1 MLRLGLFLNFQQP
14 MDRSP
19 VELARALV
27 LQTRLAREAG
37 LSAVAAG
44 QHYLSPPFQAI
55 QSLPLLARLV
65 PEAEGMDLILGVL
78 LVPLHNPVEL
88 AEMVASLDILS
99 GGRVVFGVGLGYREV
114 EYRAFGVRPEE
125 RVPRFLEALDLIRRL
140 WTGEEVTHRG
150 RFFHLEGARSTIL
163 PVQKPHPPIWVAGNA
178 DSAVRRAGRLG
189 LPWFINPHATT
200 REVARQMG
208 VWEEALREAGHPDP
222 GVRPATRE
230 LLVAPTVDEA
240 FALARPYLE
249 VKYRAYTQW
258 GQDAVLPPEE
268 RFDVPFERLAR
279 DRFILGDP
287 ETVVQQIL
295 DFHRRTGA
303 NYLVFR
309 MQWPG
314 MPHSITYRTLALMGE
329 EVLPRLRKALGEG

>member
-19 VELARALV
+19 VEMARALV
-27 LQTRLAREAG
+27 VQARLAREAG
-37 LSAVAAG
+37 FRGIAAG

-65 PEAEGMDLILGVL
+65 PETEGMDLILGVL
-78 LVPLHNPVEL
+78 LLPLHNPVEV

-99 GGRVVFGVGLGYREV
+99 GGRVILGVGLGYRDV
-114 EYRAFGVRPEE
+114 EYQAFGVRPEE
-125 RVPRFLEALDLIRRL
+125 RVPRLLEALTLIRRL
-140 WTGEEVTHRG
+140 WSGEEVDHRG
-150 RFFHLEGARSTIL
+150 RFYRLEGARSTIL
-163 PVQKPHPPIWVAGNA
+163 PVQKPHPPIWMAANT
-178 DSAVRRAGRLG
+178 DRAVRRAGRLG
-189 LPWFINPHATT
+189 LPWFINPHTT
-200 REVARQMG
+200 LQEVERQMRL
-208 VWEEALREAGHPDP
+208 WEEGLREGGHPDP

-240 FALARPYLE
+240 YALARPYLE
-249 VKYRAYTQW
+249 EKYRAYTQW

-279 DRFILGDP
+279 NRFILGDP
-287 ETVVQQIL
+287 ETVAQQIL

-303 NYLVFR
+303 DYLVFR

-329 EVLPRLRKALGEG
+329 EVLPRLQKALG